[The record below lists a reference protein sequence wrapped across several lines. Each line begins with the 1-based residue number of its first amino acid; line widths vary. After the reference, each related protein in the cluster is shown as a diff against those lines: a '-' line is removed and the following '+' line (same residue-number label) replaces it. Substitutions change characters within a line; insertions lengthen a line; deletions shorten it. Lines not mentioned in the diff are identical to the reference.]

1 MVKNIVRLLTLFC
14 GALIFPALCYE
25 PCDSALQKSL
35 QTFYDKCMQRGYLAD
50 VHRGQ
55 AHITFARLAHN
66 EDDGLAALHLIEWLE
81 KQHDVNSVLLL
92 SAINEL
98 CTIKFTQIM
107 NNLDGAK
114 DREALIE
121 KFQHLADTEVEIQ
134 GVAYKPF
141 QTIMSK
147 MFLTI
152 AIVNAKKLK
161 YEQKKEALVFVLNK
175 IRKEMLAIN
184 SKLGENKVQ
193 DSGIREFVVALEVY
207 AVRMPVVNK
216 GKSFLFSPAVIMS
229 VLLLVIIVAVIV
241 VIYFCPQLTDKVM
254 KYLDE
259 HIVQRLV
266 KVATDAYKKFVD
278 EVAHATA
285 ANLSFPLRRA
295 FFSGAAIEGQLVA
308 GVVPQPAAPS
318 AQVPV
323 GAPSALAQ
331 ARNLAHVPA
340 VGPSQP
346 SQPAQ
351 IRQHRVQL
359 QSAMVPP
366 QGPSQGSQPS
376 AMARV
381 GNFFRGLGDLVGAPQ
396 DDNGSA
402 LPVDPL
408 GVGAY

>member
-1 MVKNIVRLLTLFC
+1 MAFLAVSIMMKKIVRLLTLFC
-14 GALIFPALCYE
+14 GALIFPAMCYK

-35 QTFYDKCMQRGYLAD
+35 QIFYDKCMQRGYLAD
-50 VHRGQ
+50 AYCGQ
-55 AHITFARLAHN
+55 AHVTFARLAHN

-98 CTIKFTQIM
+98 CIIKFTHIM
-107 NNLDGAK
+107 NNLDGVK
-114 DREALIE
+114 DCEALIE
-121 KFQHLADTEVEIQ
+121 KFQHLADTEAEIQ

-152 AIVNAKKLK
+152 AIVNAKKLN
-161 YEQKKEALVFVLNK
+161 YEQKKEMLVFALNK

-184 SKLGENKVQ
+184 KKLGENRVQ
-193 DSGIREFVVALEVY
+193 DSEIREFVVALEVY
-207 AVRMPVVNK
+207 AVHMPIVSK

-229 VLLLVIIVAVIV
+229 VLLLVIIVAMIV

-295 FFSGAAIEGQLVA
+295 FFSGAAIDGHLIAE
-308 GVVPQPAAPS
+308 VVPQPAVPS
-318 AQVPV
+318 A
-323 GAPSALAQ
+323 
-331 ARNLAHVPA
+331 RVPA
-340 VGPSQP
+340 VVPSQP

-351 IRQHRVQL
+351 ILPPPVQRQLLV
-359 QSAMVPP
+359 VP
-366 QGPSQGSQPS
+366 QGQNQSSQPS

-381 GNFFRGLGDLVGAPQ
+381 GNFFRGLGDLVGASQ
-396 DDNGSA
+396 DGNGGA
-402 LPVDPL
+402 LLVDPL
-408 GVGAY
+408 WASAY

>member
-1 MVKNIVRLLTLFC
+1 
-14 GALIFPALCYE
+14 
-25 PCDSALQKSL
+25 
-35 QTFYDKCMQRGYLAD
+35 
-50 VHRGQ
+50 
-55 AHITFARLAHN
+55 
-66 EDDGLAALHLIEWLE
+66 
-81 KQHDVNSVLLL
+81 
-92 SAINEL
+92 
-98 CTIKFTQIM
+98 
-107 NNLDGAK
+107 
-114 DREALIE
+114 
-121 KFQHLADTEVEIQ
+121 
-134 GVAYKPF
+134 
-141 QTIMSK
+141 MSK

-161 YEQKKEALVFVLNK
+161 YEQKKEMLVFVLSK
-175 IRKEMLAIN
+175 IKKEMLTIN
-184 SKLGENKVQ
+184 RKLGENKVQ
-193 DSGIREFVVALEVY
+193 DSEIREFVVALEVY
-207 AVRMPVVNK
+207 AVRMPVVH
-216 GKSFLFSPAVIMS
+216 KSFLFSPAAITSV
-229 VLLLVIIVAVIV
+229 VLLVMIVAVIV

-295 FFSGAAIEGQLVA
+295 LFSVAAIDGQLVA
-308 GVVPQPAAPS
+308 GVGPQPAAPS

-323 GAPSALAQ
+323 GAPLAFAQ
-331 ARNLAHVPA
+331 GQSQAHVSVA
-340 VGPSQP
+340 SPSKP

-359 QSAMVPP
+359 QSAMVPLP
-366 QGPSQGSQPS
+366 QGQSQGSPPS